1 MNPLILGLLIGVVFG
16 AALVLAGFSNPRLI
30 VEMLRLRDLRLARAL
45 GTALAVGVLGVA
57 LLDTAGLAHTGVKT
71 LHVAAILAGGSI
83 FGVGF
88 ALAGYCPGTALAGAA
103 EGRADAPFAV
113 LGGLAGTAAFAA
125 LYDVLR
131 PALIDPWTFGKPTFA
146 SALGL
151 HPLAVALALGGAALW
166 LLSVLRRREARHGE
180 AAGASGAGPA
190 DYGARTDPT
199 VGTRARSRA
208 G

>member
-1 MNPLILGLLIGVVFG
+1 VNPLVLGLFVGAVFG
-16 AALVLAGFSNPRLI
+16 AALVLAGFSDPRLL

-45 GTALAVGVLGVA
+45 GTALAVGVIGVA
-57 LLDTAGLAHTGVKT
+57 VLDAAGLAHTGVKT

-103 EGRADAPFAV
+103 EGRTDAPFAV
-113 LGGLAGTAAFAA
+113 LGGLAGTAVFAA

-151 HPLAVALALGGAALW
+151 PPLAVALPLGGAALW
-166 LLSVLRRREARHGE
+166 LLAVLRRREARRSEIAPE
-180 AAGASGAGPA
+180 AGAGPA
-190 DYGARTDPT
+190 DGGARTVAT
-199 VGTRARSRA
+199 GGTRA
-208 G
+208 

>member
-1 MNPLILGLLIGVVFG
+1 MNPLVLGLLIGAVFG
-16 AALVLAGFSNPRLI
+16 AALSLAGFSSPRLI
-30 VEMLRLRDLRLARAL
+30 VEMLRLRDLRLVKAL

-57 LLDTAGLAHTGVKT
+57 LLDAAGLAHTGVKT
-71 LHVAAILAGGSI
+71 LHVAAILAGGAI

-113 LGGLAGTAAFAA
+113 LGGFAGTALFAA
-125 LYDVLR
+125 LYDVVR

-146 SALGL
+146 SVLGL
-151 HPLAVALALGGAALW
+151 PPLAVALPLGGAAAW
-166 LLSVLRRREARHGE
+166 LLVVVRRREARSR
-180 AAGASGAGPA
+180 AAAAAPRPGA
-190 DYGARTDPT
+190 PT
-199 VGTRARSRA
+199 AGTRERSRA